1 MKRQSEGEDDKEKD
15 AGAPVFVEL
24 FDNPVYDNGENT
36 LTKDGTELKKGDEGG
51 LLIVEGQTFG
61 FDETVAE
68 DLGMEQAK

>member
-1 MKRQSEGEDDKEKD
+1 MKRQSEGEDD
-15 AGAPVFVEL
+15 AGAPA
-24 FDNPVYDNGENT
+24 FDNPLFDNGENT